1 MHGSFFKSLYYNFSK
16 VAGAELPQDQGEERL
31 WEESE
36 LRFEKLGLFEFKGQN
51 EMTILSSKKG
61 MVAECAWPEL
71 FYRKLVVGFLGVLF
85 LTCLVKVF

>member
-1 MHGSFFKSLYYNFSK
+1 MHGSFFKNLYYNFSR
-16 VAGAELPQDQGEERL
+16 VAGAELPQDQGEEGV

-36 LRFEKLGLFEFKGQN
+36 LRFEKPGLFEFRGQN

-71 FYRKLVVGFLGVLF
+71 FYRKLVVGFLGALF